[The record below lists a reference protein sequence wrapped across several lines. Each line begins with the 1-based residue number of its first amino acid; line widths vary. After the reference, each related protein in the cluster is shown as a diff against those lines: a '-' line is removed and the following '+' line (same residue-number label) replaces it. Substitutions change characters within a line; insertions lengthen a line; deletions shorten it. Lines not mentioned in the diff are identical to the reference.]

1 MTLKKIALIGSIS
14 FLFML
19 YNCGNSLFARPQ
31 PGSENEAAAK
41 PAQAS
46 PAAPSAGQK
55 SSSADENQDE
65 ASKDEKEETADQE
78 GKDTKEA
85 AKKDAVKKELTAPV
99 PVLEIKRLENESPVY
114 SIELRNVELSD
125 LFRVIAHDYNLNI
138 LVDKDIQGK
147 ITASFTNISLEEAL
161 EGIAEI
167 SNLVLEKKGSIIKV
181 SPNLITRMVVLKY
194 IQAKKLL
201 ESAKAAQ
208 SPQSGGASTSA
219 AQAAAASGSESAAGS
234 SGAASAEAKKEE
246 STIYD
251 LISEKGKIL
260 LGQVPNS
267 IIVIDYPP
275 YVARIAEYLQQ
286 IDQRM
291 TSKVFKMKY
300 LKASDVVGAAA
311 AASATSSSTTSASTT
326 SSTSS
331 STSN

>member
-1 MTLKKIALIGSIS
+1 MTLKKIGLIGLIS

-31 PGSENEAAAK
+31 PGVENEADEK
-41 PAQAS
+41 PAQMS
-46 PAAPSAGQK
+46 PAASSAGQK
-55 SSSADENQDE
+55 SSSVDDGEE
-65 ASKDEKEETADQE
+65 EPGDEKEEADDQE
-78 GKDTKEA
+78 SKDGKEA
-85 AKKDAVKKELTAPV
+85 EKKKEVKKELTAPV
-99 PVLEIKRLENESPVY
+99 PVLEIKRLENELPVY

-167 SNLVLEKKGSIIKV
+167 SNLVLEKKGSIVKV
-181 SPNLITRMVVLKY
+181 SPHLITKMVVLKY
-194 IQAKKLL
+194 IQARKLL
-201 ESAKAAQ
+201 DTAKATQ
-208 SPQSGGASTSA
+208 GTE
-219 AQAAAASGSESAAGS
+219 AASPTVAQPSAAAGS
-234 SGAASAEAKKEE
+234 GDAALEEAKKEE

-251 LISEKGKIL
+251 LISAKGKIL

-275 YVARIAEYLQQ
+275 YVARIEAYLQQ

-300 LKASDVVGAAA
+300 LKASDVVGVVTTE
-311 AASATSSSTTSASTT
+311 SGTGSSTTSASTT

>member
-1 MTLKKIALIGSIS
+1 MTLKKIALIGSVS
-14 FLFML
+14 FLFVL
-19 YNCGNSLFARPQ
+19 YNCGNSLFARSQ
-31 PGSENEAAAK
+31 PGTENEAAAK
-41 PAQAS
+41 PAQVS
-46 PAAPSAGQK
+46 PAAQSAGQK
-55 SSSADENQDE
+55 SSSADEDQE
-65 ASKDEKEETADQE
+65 EESKDEKEEATDQE
-78 GKDTKEA
+78 SKDAKEA
-85 AKKDAVKKELTAPV
+85 AKKDVVKKELTAPV

-201 ESAKAAQ
+201 ESAKATQ
-208 SPQSGGASTSA
+208 SPQSGATSA
-219 AQAAAASGSESAAGS
+219 AQPATASGSESAAGS
-234 SGAASAEAKKEE
+234 SGAAPAEAKKEE

-311 AASATSSSTTSASTT
+311 AASSTSSSTTSASTT

-331 STSN
+331 SASN